1 MIFVKTICQPKPNF
15 EIHPITRVRGKI
27 KLSSLKLDKK
37 RAQLSHLSYIQLLN
51 HVIKERKKKKRKIE
65 SYCTSN

>member
-37 RAQLSHLSYIQLLN
+37 TRAIIALIIYSTVESCN
-51 HVIKERKKKKRKIE
+51 KRKKKKKE
-65 SYCTSN
+65 K